1 MRQREESGSLLRAT
15 RPVSGCSRS
24 QAQVQSSS
32 LYPVGR
38 SSRGWRDLEGH
49 RLAGHQPSRA
59 ADRPSQQPRGSP
71 GGSRFSYEHAEDTG
85 SLRARLPTGKK
96 GQVSGGPWGPKT
108 SSPLPPPP
116 ELRAQPRRPGPGV
129 RSDTERSA
137 DVAPHGQHMGH
148 EWAAW

>member
-96 GQVSGGPWGPKT
+96 GQASGGPWGPQA
-108 SSPLPPPP
+108 SSPLPPHPSS
-116 ELRAQPRRPGPGV
+116 GPNP
-129 RSDTERSA
+129 A
-137 DVAPHGQHMGH
+137 DVAPRGQHMGH
-148 EWAAW
+148 SWAAW